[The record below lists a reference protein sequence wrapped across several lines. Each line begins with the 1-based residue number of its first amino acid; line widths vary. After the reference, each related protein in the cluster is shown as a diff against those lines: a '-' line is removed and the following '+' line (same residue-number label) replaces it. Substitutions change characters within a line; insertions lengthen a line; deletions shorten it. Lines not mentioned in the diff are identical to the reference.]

1 LIHTYRLQ
9 LHWDGSFKESTASY
23 TSYTRNHTIKAEG
36 KPNLLGSSDPHFRGD
51 IERYNPEELFLSSI
65 SSCHMLWYLHL
76 CTDQKILVTSYTD
89 QPEGKME
96 TEGDGSG
103 RFSKVVLRPEIII
116 SSKSNLQKAHALH
129 EQAHKMCFI
138 ANSCNFPITCK
149 PKIIRSV
156 E

>member
-36 KPNLLGSSDPHFRGD
+36 KPNLLGSSDPHF
-51 IERYNPEELFLSSI
+51 
-65 SSCHMLWYLHL
+65 
-76 CTDQKILVTSYTD
+76 ILVTSYTD

-103 RFSKVVLRPEIII
+103 RFSKVVLRPEIVI
-116 SSKSNLQKAHALH
+116 SYKSDLQKAHALH